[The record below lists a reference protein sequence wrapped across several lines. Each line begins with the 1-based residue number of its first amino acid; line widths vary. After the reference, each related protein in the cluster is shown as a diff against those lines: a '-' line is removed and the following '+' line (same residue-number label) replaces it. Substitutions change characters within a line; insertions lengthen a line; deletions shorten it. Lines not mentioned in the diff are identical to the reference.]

1 MERTVLAYTHRLS
14 ISPCRAYFPDDVA
27 RYYLREIEIKLLEKT
42 EYYAVCITGVQ
53 LDVMSRERHNTQSIV
68 KY

>member
-1 MERTVLAYTHRLS
+1 
-14 ISPCRAYFPDDVA
+14 
-27 RYYLREIEIKLLEKT
+27 LEKT

-53 LDVMSRERHNTQSIV
+53 LDVMSRERYNTQSIV